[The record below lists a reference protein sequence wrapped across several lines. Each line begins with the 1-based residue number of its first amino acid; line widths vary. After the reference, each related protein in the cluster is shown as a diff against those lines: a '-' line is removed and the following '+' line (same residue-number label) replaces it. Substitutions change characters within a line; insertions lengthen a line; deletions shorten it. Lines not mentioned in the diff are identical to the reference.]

1 MMPEEESQVAL
12 LEVQNITKKFGGL
25 VAVSDFNLSIEKGEI
40 VALIGP
46 NGAGKTTA
54 FNVIAGYYKAD
65 EGKIHFNGS
74 DITNKRPDQICAKG
88 LVRTFQVVRPFR
100 GLTVLENVMIGAYAR
115 TNNNQRAQEIA
126 EEVMEFLGM
135 SKLSDQLASGL
146 PIAGRKRL
154 EIARA
159 LATDPQVML
168 LDETMAGLRPLETD
182 EVIGMVRKM
191 SERGI
196 AIFLVEHVMRVVMS
210 LAERIIVIHHGETI
224 AQGIPAEV
232 VNNKQVIDAYLGE
245 ADAAS

>member
-1 MMPEEESQVAL
+1 MMRKEKSQVAL

-25 VAVSDFNLSIEKGEI
+25 VAVSNFSLSIEKGEI

-54 FNVIAGYYKAD
+54 FNVIAGYYKAN
-65 EGKIHFNGS
+65 EGKVLFN
-74 DITNKRPDQICAKG
+74 DRNITNKRPDQICAQG

-115 TNNNQRAQEIA
+115 TNNQHASREKAQE
-126 EEVMEFLGM
+126 VLDFLGM
-135 SKLSDQLASGL
+135 SQLSDQFASGL

-159 LATDPQVML
+159 LATDPKVML

-182 EVIGMVRKM
+182 EVIGMVRKV
-191 SERGI
+191 SEKGV
-196 AIFLVEHVMRVVMS
+196 AIFLVEHVMKVVMS
-210 LAERIIVIHHGETI
+210 LAERIVVLHHGETI

-232 VNNKQVIDAYLGE
+232 VKNQEVIDAYLGE
-245 ADAAS
+245 ANATG

>member
-1 MMPEEESQVAL
+1 VAL

-25 VAVSDFNLSIEKGEI
+25 VAVSNFSLSMEKGEI

-65 EGKIHFNGS
+65 EGKVLFN
-74 DITNKRPDQICAKG
+74 DRNITNKRPDQICAQG

-115 TNNNQRAQEIA
+115 TNNKHDAQEKA
-126 EEVMEFLGM
+126 LEVLDFLGM
-135 SKLSDQLASGL
+135 SKQSDQFANGL

-159 LATDPQVML
+159 MATDPKVML
-168 LDETMAGLRPLETD
+168 LDETMAGLRPIETD
-182 EVIGMVRKM
+182 EVIGMVRKV
-191 SERGI
+191 SEKGV
-196 AIFLVEHVMRVVMS
+196 AIFLVEHVMKVVMS
-210 LAERIIVIHHGETI
+210 LAERIIVLHHGETI
-224 AQGIPAEV
+224 AQGVPVEV
-232 VNNKQVIDAYLGE
+232 VKNQQVIDAYLGE
-245 ADAAS
+245 ANATS

>member
-25 VAVSDFNLSIEKGEI
+25 VAVSDFNLSIKKGEI

-65 EGKIHFNGS
+65 EGKVLFNGS

-135 SKLSDQLASGL
+135 SKLSDQFASGL

-232 VNNKQVIDAYLGE
+232 VNNQHVIDAYLGE